1 MRSGCDEN
9 PVGPWPPPSGKTE
22 EYGIWEGSLRQ
33 FRDSGFAI
41 LLIVAFSDAM
51 EPHLFL
57 LRRTL
62 DKKCPKCG
70 KKINASCSGEDFV

>member
-33 FRDSGFAI
+33 IRDSGFAI

-62 DKKCPKCG
+62 DKRMSEMWQE
-70 KKINASCSGEDFV
+70 N